1 MIDIQAQNFSLT
13 EGIKTHIEEKLEPI
27 NQHFGEHISNIHVHI
42 SDDNGPKGGD
52 DKRCLLHIELLKLP
66 TVIIEDNEEDLYTA
80 IDNCCH
86 RAERAVRKAIE
97 KKLSRERR

>member
-13 EGIKTHIEEKLEPI
+13 EGIKTHIEQKLEPI
-27 NQHFGEHISNIHVHI
+27 NQHFGEYINTIHVHV
-42 SDDNGPKGGD
+42 SDQNGPKGGD
-52 DKRCLLHIELLKLP
+52 DKHCLIHIELNKLP

-86 RAERAVRKAIE
+86 RAERAVRKSVE
-97 KKLSRERR
+97 KKQTLERR